1 MGVPEGTFDR
11 VESGRATVPAAPKSG
26 GISLGKCLFWIF
38 VTNALVL
45 IIATSVTHE
54 VVKDKYEE
62 EEVAA
67 ATPSTPCLEAE
78 PQAPRDVSDGAVG
91 HRVPKLNV
99 ISWDQIYNN
108 LTHVNTHFHLGAEH
122 RSAGEYDIVQ
132 TNKAVGGATPGL
144 FCSTSALQP
153 QQLSSYNFQ
162 YCKDV
167 KVGETYELHWVHSSN
182 GVSVGAGLGGAFQ
195 RGLNPGVAVQAQV
208 YTVVNDANNL
218 NDNLMRQFDRS
229 IAPNADIKYYM
240 GSTTGGSYDDTTCSP
255 FTVSWYVDTKCRLIS
270 ASSFDKMC
278 KDLKDLGAE
287 ADAHPHSSRK
297 PVHSDFVVPE
307 SYVLSLA

>member
-11 VESGRATVPAAPKSG
+11 VESGRTTVAAAPKPSG
-26 GISLGKCLFWIF
+26 FSLLKVLGIVF

-45 IIATSVTHE
+45 IISVSVTHE

-62 EEVAA
+62 DPVVA

-78 PQAPRDVSDGAVG
+78 PQAPRDVSNGAIG
-91 HRVPKLNV
+91 YRVPKLNV

-132 TNKAVGGATPGL
+132 TKKAAGGPTPGL

-153 QQLSSYNFQ
+153 QQLSPYTFQ
-162 YCKDV
+162 YCHDV

-182 GVSVGAGLGGAFQ
+182 GVSVGGGLGGAFQ

-208 YTVVNDANNL
+208 FTVVNDANNL
-218 NDNLMRQFDRS
+218 NDNLMRAFDTTLGT
-229 IAPNADIKYYM
+229 ANNIKYYM
-240 GSTTGGSYDDTTCSP
+240 GSTTGGSYDDVTCSP
-255 FTVSWYVDTKCRLIS
+255 FTVSWYVDTKCHLIS

-287 ADAHPHSSRK
+287 ADIHPHSSRK
-297 PVHSDFVVPE
+297 PVHADYVVPE